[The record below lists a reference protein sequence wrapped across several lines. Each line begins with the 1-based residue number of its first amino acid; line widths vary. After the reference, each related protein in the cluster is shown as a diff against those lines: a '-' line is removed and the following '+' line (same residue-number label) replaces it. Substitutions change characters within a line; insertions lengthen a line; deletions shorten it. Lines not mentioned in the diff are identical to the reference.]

1 MNFYALSTPPGISGI
16 AVVRLSGKNAL
27 QIANQISRDVIDEP
41 RTALLKK
48 FYDQNGDLIDE
59 GIMIWYPEGQS
70 YTGDHVVEIHTH
82 GSKAVVEKLMD
93 ELDLRRDCRL
103 AEPGEFT
110 KTALQNNKINLYEA
124 ESVSYTHLTLPTNR
138 EV

>member
-70 YTGDHVVEIHTH
+70 YTGDHVVET
-82 GSKAVVEKLMD
+82 
-93 ELDLRRDCRL
+93 
-103 AEPGEFT
+103 
-110 KTALQNNKINLYEA
+110 
-124 ESVSYTHLTLPTNR
+124 VSYTHLRAHET
-138 EV
+138 